1 MFRITEKN
9 QPMHVGALTVLIYG
23 EAGIGKTTL
32 CNTSNNAVVLDFDKG
47 SHRASYRQDVLS
59 IDKWSDI
66 AFNMQDFLSALE
78 KYDTI
83 VIDTIGNMLDFMML
97 FILDENPR
105 FLKNKMQA
113 YGELKNMFYD
123 FHQRLIQMNKDIV
136 FIAHVKT
143 KDEGDYKSVK
153 PLASGSSYDLIVQKS
168 DLVGY
173 MSVINGKTILDFNAS
188 EFQVAKNCAGYEPF
202 TIGNLSEIK
211 DKLNSIIVET
221 KSILQQASDAQKE
234 SLKLIDSL
242 TNTAT
247 ACIDAD
253 GLNELLNKLP
263 KIKLSKSEKIQI
275 WESVKLHGESLGLIL
290 DSNKQW
296 IKS

>member
-32 CNTSNNAVVLDFDKG
+32 ANTSNNAVVLDFDKG

-66 AFNMQDFLSALE
+66 AYNMQDFMKAIE

-83 VIDTIGNMLDFMML
+83 IIDTIGNMLDYMML
-97 FILDENPR
+97 FIIDENPR
-105 FLKNKMQA
+105 YLKNQMQA
-113 YGELKNMFYD
+113 YGELKKMFYD
-123 FHQRLIQMNKDIV
+123 FHQRLIQMNKDMI
-136 FIAHVKT
+136 FIAHVKS
-143 KDEGDYKSVK
+143 KDEGDFKSVK

-188 EFQVAKNCAGYEPF
+188 EFKVAKNCANYEPF
-202 TIGNLSEIK
+202 IIGNLTDIK
-211 DKLNSIIVET
+211 DKMNSIITET
-221 KSILQQASDAQKE
+221 KSILQRASDAQKE
-234 SLKLIDSL
+234 SLLLIDTL
-242 TNTAT
+242 ITDAN

-253 GLNELLNKLP
+253 GLNELLNRLP

-275 WESVKLHGESLGLIL
+275 WESIKLHGESLGLSL

-296 IKS
+296 V

>member
-1 MFRITEKN
+1 MFKITEKN

-32 CNTSNNAVVLDFDKG
+32 ANTSNNAVVLDFDKG

-66 AFNMQDFLSALE
+66 AYNMQDFMKAIE

-83 VIDTIGNMLDFMML
+83 IIDTIGNMLDYMML
-97 FILDENPR
+97 FIIDENPR
-105 FLKNKMQA
+105 YLKNQMQA
-113 YGELKNMFYD
+113 YGELKKMFYD
-123 FHQRLIQMNKDIV
+123 FHQRLIQMNKDMI
-136 FIAHVKT
+136 FIAHVKS
-143 KDEGDYKSVK
+143 KDEGDFKSVK

-188 EFQVAKNCAGYEPF
+188 EFKVAKNCAGYEPF
-202 TIGNLSEIK
+202 IIGNLTDIK
-211 DKLNSIIVET
+211 DKMNSIINET
-221 KSILQQASDAQKE
+221 KSILQRASDAQKE
-234 SLKLIDSL
+234 SLLLIDTL
-242 TNTAT
+242 ITDAN

-253 GLNELLNKLP
+253 GLNELLNRLP

-275 WESVKLHGESLGLIL
+275 WESIKLHGESLGLSL

-296 IKS
+296 V

>member
-32 CNTSNNAVVLDFDKG
+32 ANTSNNAVVLDFDKG

-66 AFNMQDFLSALE
+66 AYNMQDFMNAIE

-83 VIDTIGNMLDFMML
+83 IIDTIGNMLDYMML
-97 FILDENPR
+97 FIIDENPR
-105 FLKNKMQA
+105 YLKNQMQA
-113 YGELKNMFYD
+113 YGELKKMFYD
-123 FHQRLIQMNKDIV
+123 FHQRLIQMNKDMI
-136 FIAHVKT
+136 FIAHVKS
-143 KDEGDYKSVK
+143 KDEGDFKSVK

-188 EFQVAKNCAGYEPF
+188 EFKVAKNCANYEPF
-202 TIGNLSEIK
+202 IIGNLTDIK
-211 DKLNSIIVET
+211 DKMNSIINET
-221 KSILQQASDAQKE
+221 KSILQRASDAQKE
-234 SLKLIDSL
+234 SLLLIDTLISDA
-242 TNTAT
+242 N

-253 GLNELLNKLP
+253 GLNELLNRLP

-275 WESVKLHGESLGLIL
+275 WESIKLHGESLGLTL

-296 IKS
+296 V

>member
-32 CNTSNNAVVLDFDKG
+32 ANTSNNAVVLDFDKG

-66 AFNMQDFLSALE
+66 AYNMQNFMKAIE

-83 VIDTIGNMLDFMML
+83 IIDTIGNMLDYMML
-97 FILDENPR
+97 FIIDENPR
-105 FLKNKMQA
+105 YLKNQMQA
-113 YGELKNMFYD
+113 YGELKKMFYD
-123 FHQRLIQMNKDIV
+123 FHQRLIQMNKDMI
-136 FIAHVKT
+136 FIAHVKS
-143 KDEGDYKSVK
+143 KDEGDFKSVK

-188 EFQVAKNCAGYEPF
+188 EFKVAKNCAGYEPF
-202 TIGNLSEIK
+202 IIGNLTDIK
-211 DKLNSIIVET
+211 DKMNSIINET
-221 KSILQQASDAQKE
+221 KSILQRASDAQKE
-234 SLKLIDSL
+234 SLLLIDTL
-242 TNTAT
+242 ITDAN

-253 GLNELLNKLP
+253 GLNELLNRLP

-275 WESVKLHGESLGLIL
+275 WESIKLHGESLGLSL

-296 IKS
+296 V

>member
-9 QPMHVGALTVLIYG
+9 KPMHVGALTVLIYG

-32 CNTSNNAVVLDFDKG
+32 ANTSNNAVVLDFDKG

-66 AFNMQDFLSALE
+66 AYNMQDFMKAIE

-83 VIDTIGNMLDFMML
+83 IIDTIGNMLDYMML
-97 FILDENPR
+97 FIIDDNPR
-105 FLKNKMQA
+105 YLKNQMQA
-113 YGELKNMFYD
+113 YGELKKMFYE
-123 FHQRLIQMNKDIV
+123 FHQRLIQMNKDMI
-136 FIAHVKT
+136 FIAHVKS
-143 KDEGDYKSVK
+143 KDEGDFKSVK

-188 EFQVAKNCAGYEPF
+188 EFKVAKNCAGYEPF
-202 TIGNLSEIK
+202 IIGNLTDIK
-211 DKLNSIIVET
+211 DKMNSIINET
-221 KSILQQASDAQKE
+221 KSILQRASDAQKE
-234 SLKLIDSL
+234 SLLLIDTL
-242 TNTAT
+242 ITDAN

-253 GLNELLNKLP
+253 GLNELLNRLP

-275 WESVKLHGESLGLIL
+275 WESIKLHGESLGLSL

-296 IKS
+296 V

>member
-1 MFRITEKN
+1 MFIITEKN

-32 CNTSNNAVVLDFDKG
+32 ANTSNNAVVLDFDKG

-66 AFNMQDFLSALE
+66 AYNMQDFMKAIE

-83 VIDTIGNMLDFMML
+83 IIDTIGNMLDYMML
-97 FILDENPR
+97 FIIDENPR
-105 FLKNKMQA
+105 YLKNQMQA
-113 YGELKNMFYD
+113 YGELKKMFYD
-123 FHQRLIQMNKDIV
+123 FHQRLIQMNKDMI
-136 FIAHVKT
+136 FIAHVKS
-143 KDEGDYKSVK
+143 KDEGDFKSVK

-188 EFQVAKNCAGYEPF
+188 EFKVAKNCAGYEPF
-202 TIGNLSEIK
+202 IIGNLTDIK
-211 DKLNSIIVET
+211 DKMNSIINET
-221 KSILQQASDAQKE
+221 KSILQRASDAQKE
-234 SLKLIDSL
+234 SLLLIDTL
-242 TNTAT
+242 ITDAN

-253 GLNELLNKLP
+253 GLNELLNRLP

-275 WESVKLHGESLGLIL
+275 WESIKLHGESLGLSL

-296 IKS
+296 V

>member
-32 CNTSNNAVVLDFDKG
+32 ANTSNNAVVLDFDKG

-66 AFNMQDFLSALE
+66 AYNMQDFMKAIE

-83 VIDTIGNMLDFMML
+83 IIDTIGNMLDYMML
-97 FILDENPR
+97 FIIDENPR
-105 FLKNKMQA
+105 YLKNQMQA
-113 YGELKNMFYD
+113 YGELKKMFYD
-123 FHQRLIQMNKDIV
+123 FHQRLIQMNKDMI
-136 FIAHVKT
+136 FIAHVKS
-143 KDEGDYKSVK
+143 KDEGDFKSVK

-188 EFQVAKNCAGYEPF
+188 EFKVAKNCAGYEPF
-202 TIGNLSEIK
+202 IIGNLTDIK
-211 DKLNSIIVET
+211 DKMNSIINET
-221 KSILQQASDAQKE
+221 KSILQRASDAQKE
-234 SLKLIDSL
+234 SLLLIDTL
-242 TNTAT
+242 ITDAN

-253 GLNELLNKLP
+253 GLNELLNRLP

-275 WESVKLHGESLGLIL
+275 WESIKLHGESLGLSL

-296 IKS
+296 V